1 MPEVYAYDDCPNN
14 EVRCAYV
21 LQERVCDREQLFS
34 ETNLKLS
41 QLLGQRL
48 DDIWYRHLT
57 PDQRVIVMKQVS
69 SFEGELFKTR
79 FPLIGSIYDDSQ
91 TGFRV
96 GRLGPSVVK
105 GHNLGN
111 DRGPR
116 GPWKS
121 IRAYLRW
128 YVTAEQTWLA
138 ECTEDYKVLR
148 RRICHDEDPNAH
160 ISYFKSL
167 CGILG
172 QIIDNARF
180 LDKVD
185 PSIAHFVLFHEDIR
199 TNNIVVAYED
209 PTRVVGIVDWE
220 GARVL
225 PMWSCFEESQVA
237 EPESTTSEQ
246 YLPLRE
252 LRREIMFDMEPGL
265 SQVDNEVGL
274 ALQRLHDLVSYPL
287 SARHSVST
295 LIVRLRE
302 LCSQRPLGEDA
313 FMELAEFLA
322 AQRS

>member
-1 MPEVYAYDDCPNN
+1 
-14 EVRCAYV
+14 
-21 LQERVCDREQLFS
+21 
-34 ETNLKLS
+34 
-41 QLLGQRL
+41 
-48 DDIWYRHLT
+48 
-57 PDQRVIVMKQVS
+57 MKQVS

-167 CGILG
+167 CDILG

-225 PMWSCFEESQVA
+225 PMCSCFEESQVA

-287 SARHSVST
+287 SARHSYCQTSWVMLSEASRRGCIHGISRVSCCAEVIT
-295 LIVRLRE
+295 NFIHGFEINL
-302 LCSQRPLGEDA
+302 SLGEIYYYL
-313 FMELAEFLA
+313 FYRWQPFFGLFLA
-322 AQRS
+322 PHRSFSGFSAGFRSPPSIFSP